1 MIVII
6 NFSHPL
12 TSEHLQQVETLTGR
26 KVERVIA
33 IHSQID
39 QQQPLAPQVKALV
52 EQCGLSP
59 HDWQSLPLVI
69 NPPGLSAIASVL
81 LAELHGR
88 CGYFPAHLRLRPVA
102 GSVPP
107 QYEVAEVLDLQT
119 LREAARQSRFSPP
132 ASHSHKTCDEC
143 VQERIDEI
151 LSSSSS

>member
-1 MIVII
+1 MIVL

-39 QQQPLAPQVKALV
+39 PQQPLAPQVTALV
-52 EQCGLSP
+52 EQAGLSP
-59 HDWQSLPLVI
+59 HEWQTLPLLI
-69 NPPGLSAIASVL
+69 NPPSLNVIAVVL

-88 CGYFPAHLRLRPVA
+88 CGYFPAHLRLRPVQ

-119 LREAARQSRFSPP
+119 LRDAARQRRS
-132 ASHSHKTCDEC
+132 
-143 VQERIDEI
+143 
-151 LSSSSS
+151 